1 MKITVHHPLGGPKR
15 SALHTPASKMTAIAL
30 TCRDML
36 RVSMGWRIAR
46 VAALTA
52 ACLSAAVPAIAQV
65 REGLIGGISVGGT
78 GLLIAGESDDP
89 AAAILGGDGGEGLGL
104 GVSLFLGAMGG
115 ARSALL
121 FEMAVAESGSTPVDG
136 DIRLG
141 TRRVTA
147 LEVPSWVTSTV
158 LAMAF
163 QYWLTS
169 RGWVR
174 VGVGGGALSRDWESE
189 TGGFSVAVS
198 KQYGLALLGAAGVD
212 LWQRGNFGLSAD
224 FRITSMFLSGLRV
237 TAPGVQVGFSWY

>member
-1 MKITVHHPLGGPKR
+1 
-15 SALHTPASKMTAIAL
+15 MTAIAL

-52 ACLSAAVPAIAQV
+52 TCLAAAVPAIAQA

-78 GLLIAGESDDP
+78 GLSIAGESDDP
-89 AAAILGGDGGEGLGL
+89 AAAILATGGEGIGL
-104 GVSLFLGAMGG
+104 GVSMFLGAMGG
-115 ARSALL
+115 PRSALL
-121 FEMAVAESGSTPVDG
+121 FEAAIAASGSTPVDG

-147 LEVPSWVTSTV
+147 LEEPSWISSTV
-158 LAMAF
+158 FSIAF

-174 VGVGGGALSRDWESE
+174 VGVGGGALSRDWEIE
-189 TGGFSVAVS
+189 TDGLLVSVS
-198 KQYGLALLGAAGVD
+198 KQYGPSLLGAAGVD
-212 LWQRGNFGLSAD
+212 LWQRGNFGLSAE
-224 FRITSMFLSGLRV
+224 FRMTTIFLSGLRV
-237 TAPGVQVGFSWY
+237 TAPAVQAGFSWY